1 MTIRQHFFR
10 SLLRA
15 HWPLAAPR
23 RELCDWHGD
32 EPPYFCRRYPALRRE
47 HRELLPSHAGRG
59 HLCGLRR
66 SAAAGGAMTADTQ
79 DEEADAEER
88 KRSRLGNR
96 RLRELLVDDAD
107 DRGSGRAKIEPDIL
121 YHSNP

>member
-1 MTIRQHFFR
+1 
-10 SLLRA
+10 
-15 HWPLAAPR
+15 
-23 RELCDWHGD
+23 
-32 EPPYFCRRYPALRRE
+32 
-47 HRELLPSHAGRG
+47 
-59 HLCGLRR
+59 
-66 SAAAGGAMTADTQ
+66 MTADTQ

>member
-1 MTIRQHFFR
+1 MAMSPVFLPQ
-10 SLLRA
+10 
-15 HWPLAAPR
+15 
-23 RELCDWHGD
+23 
-32 EPPYFCRRYPALRRE
+32 YPALRRE
-47 HRELLPSHAGRG
+47 HRELLPSHTRRG

-79 DEEADAEER
+79 GEEADAEER